1 MTRGE
6 KNWENKNKV
15 QRCGSSDSAMGHS
28 EDESTWREKKETDC
42 EPYSY
47 VEPVKSPYSPRGSID
62 HDNVPSRTLIESQ
75 FVPLPWTGSSVT
87 VLVTVTIG
95 TTAAA
100 RAVSR
105 TTVTSRRDTATGEL
119 PRWW

>member
-1 MTRGE
+1 LPPTSGYSTGASDDERE

-75 FVPLPWTGSSVT
+75 FVPLPLGPEVQ
-87 VLVTVTIG
+87 
-95 TTAAA
+95 
-100 RAVSR
+100 
-105 TTVTSRRDTATGEL
+105 
-119 PRWW
+119 